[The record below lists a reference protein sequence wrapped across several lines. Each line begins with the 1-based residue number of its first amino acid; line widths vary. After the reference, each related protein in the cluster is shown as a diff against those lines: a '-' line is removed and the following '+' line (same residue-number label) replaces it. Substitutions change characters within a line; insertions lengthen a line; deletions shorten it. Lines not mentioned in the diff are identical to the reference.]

1 MAKKSQDSKEKLTV
15 LPGGKLNNF
24 LNKYSEKVIN
34 LKKSRTIY
42 IIAIIA
48 GLLVLGIYKKDW
60 FIAATVNGSPV
71 TNLELQMRLNQQFR
85 SKTLDQLINEKIIL
99 SEAAKNNVAVTEE
112 EINKKVSEIE
122 TSVGGADT
130 FNALL
135 TQQGQDRNTVK
146 QQIRLQLTIEKL
158 YAKEA
163 TVSAEEVKEFIEQN
177 KQSLTP
183 DSTESLSASQSAKLE
198 QEAFNAIRNQK
209 LTQIFSQKF
218 QDLRQKAKIQ
228 TF

>member
-1 MAKKSQDSKEKLTV
+1 MAKKTQNSKENLTV

-24 LNKYSEKVIN
+24 LNNISEKVIN
-34 LKKSRTIY
+34 LKKSKTIY

-71 TNLELQMRLNQQFR
+71 TNLELQMRLNEQFR

-135 TQQGQDRNTVK
+135 AQQGQDRNTVK

-177 KQSLTP
+177 RQSLTP
-183 DSTESLSASQSAKLE
+183 DNTESLSASQSAKLE
-198 QEAFNAIRNQK
+198 QEAFNTIRNQK